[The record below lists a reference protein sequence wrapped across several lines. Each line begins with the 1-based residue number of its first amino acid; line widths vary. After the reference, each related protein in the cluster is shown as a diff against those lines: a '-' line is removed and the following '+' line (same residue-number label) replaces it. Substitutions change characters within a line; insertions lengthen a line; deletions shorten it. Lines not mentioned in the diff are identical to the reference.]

1 MLIIRGV
8 NVFPSQVESVLVNV
22 HGVAPHYMLVVDRVG
37 ATDQLEIQVEVT
49 EDTFHDTVSAMER
62 LTKEI
67 QEKLKSVIGLSAR
80 VRLVGPKSIPRSEGK
95 AKRIIDKR
103 KLK

>member
-1 MLIIRGV
+1 
-8 NVFPSQVESVLVNV
+8 
-22 HGVAPHYMLVVDRVG
+22 MLVVDRVG